1 MGNMLIAPVADA
13 EERVSSTTFIHAHTG
28 SSPQVDRRIAI
39 TDVVTKDANGNA
51 GLGTSTPSLYGRFA
65 VYPVNSTG
73 SENHISTVAGSAG
86 AFTSNLRLGVYP
98 LNGAL
103 GCSISAIVNYAANT
117 GTSLAFGTTP
127 VGAAITDS
135 PTERMRITS
144 EGQFRWGNL
153 ATIDTVSFLP
163 FQVTGGIVIDTNTT
177 NSQSAMSFFN
187 GQGPNTR
194 VGWIGTIGSSTSY
207 NTSSDITLKKNIA
220 DAQDPE
226 SIVMSILI
234 RQFDWR
240 VNDEH
245 QRYGAIAQELLDVY
259 PEAVSSGP
267 DDILG
272 VDFSK
277 FIPMMIKHIQLL
289 TARVALLEGAKS

>member
-1 MGNMLIAPVADA
+1 MVDWTSGTNDANVAERDSGFVIVRIPGAPDVLKEAPV
-13 EERVSSTTFIHAHTG
+13 SGF
-28 SSPQVDRRIAI
+28 
-39 TDVVTKDANGNA
+39 VTKDASGNA
-51 GLGTSTPSLYGRFA
+51 GIGTSTPSLYGRFA
-65 VYPVNSTG
+65 VGPVGSSG

-98 LNGAL
+98 TNGAL
-103 GCSISAIVNYAANT
+103 GCSISAIVNYSFGS

-144 EGQFRWGNL
+144 EGQFRWGNS

-194 VGWIGTIGSSTSY
+194 VGWIGTVGSSTSY

-226 SIVMSILI
+226 SIILSILI
-234 RQFDWR
+234 RQFDWK

-267 DDILG
+267 DGILG

-277 FIPMMIKHIQLL
+277 FIPMMLKHIQLL

>member
-1 MGNMLIAPVADA
+1 MGNILIAPVADA
-13 EERVSSTTFIHAHTG
+13 GELVSSATFIHAHTG

-39 TDVVTKDANGNA
+39 TDVVTKDANGSITVGGAVSIGNGKDA
-51 GLGTSTPSLYGRFA
+51 SLHITDVYGGNGRLTQMSPRTPSTNAFNIMAAKNGSSAELWYSWGVDTSNQFR
-65 VYPVNSTG
+65 VNSG
-73 SENHISTVAGSAG
+73 IGFG
-86 AFTSNLRLGVYP
+86 ANGLVLGNGYARFFTE
-98 LNGAL
+98 
-103 GCSISAIVNYAANT
+103 
-117 GTSLAFGTTP
+117 TT
-127 VGAAITDS
+127 
-135 PTERMRITS
+135 R
-144 EGQFRWGNL
+144 
-153 ATIDTVSFLP
+153 DTVSFLP
-163 FQVTGGIVIDTNTT
+163 FQVKGGIAIDTDTT
-177 NSQSAMSFFN
+177 SSQSAMSFFN

-194 VGWIGTIGSSTSY
+194 VGWIGTVGSSTSY

-226 SIVMSILI
+226 SIILSILI
-234 RQFDWR
+234 RQFDWK

-267 DDILG
+267 DGILG

-277 FIPMMIKHIQLL
+277 FIPMMLKHIQLL

>member
-1 MGNMLIAPVADA
+1 MVDWTSGTNDANVAERDSGFVIVRIPGAPDVLKEAPV
-13 EERVSSTTFIHAHTG
+13 SGF
-28 SSPQVDRRIAI
+28 
-39 TDVVTKDANGNA
+39 VTKDASGNA
-51 GLGTSTPSLYGRFA
+51 GIGTSTPSLYGRFA
-65 VYPVNSTG
+65 VGPVGSSG

-98 LNGAL
+98 TNGAL
-103 GCSISAIVNYAANT
+103 GCSISAIVNYSFSS

-144 EGQFRWGNL
+144 EGQFRWGNS

-194 VGWIGTIGSSTSY
+194 VGWIGTVGSSTSY

-226 SIVMSILI
+226 SIILSILI
-234 RQFDWR
+234 RQFDWK

-245 QRYGAIAQELLDVY
+245 QRYGMIAQELVDVY

-267 DDILG
+267 DGILG

>member
-1 MGNMLIAPVADA
+1 MVDWTSGTNDANVA
-13 EERVSSTTFIHAHTG
+13 ERDSGFVVVRIPGTPDVLKEAAVSGF
-28 SSPQVDRRIAI
+28 
-39 TDVVTKDANGNA
+39 VTKDAGGNV

-73 SENHISTVAGSAG
+73 SENHISTVAGAAG

-103 GCSISAIVNYAANT
+103 GCSISAIVNYASNS
-117 GTSLAFGTTP
+117 GTSLAFGTTSA
-127 VGAAITDS
+127 GAAINAL

-144 EGQFRWGNL
+144 EGQFIWGSS

-163 FQVTGGIVIDTNTT
+163 FQVRGGITIDTNTT
-177 NSQSAMSFFN
+177 ALTTAISFFN

-194 VGWIGTIGSSTSY
+194 AGWIGTVGSSTSY

-226 SIVMSILI
+226 SIILSILI
-234 RQFDWR
+234 RQFDWK

-245 QRYGAIAQELLDVY
+245 QRYGMIAQELVDVY

-267 DDILG
+267 DGILG

>member
-1 MGNMLIAPVADA
+1 MVDWTSGTNDADVA
-13 EERVSSTTFIHAHTG
+13 ERDSGFVIVRIPGTPDVLKEAAVSGF
-28 SSPQVDRRIAI
+28 
-39 TDVVTKDANGNA
+39 VTKDANGNV

-65 VYPVNSTG
+65 VGPVGSSG
-73 SENHISTVAGSAG
+73 SENHISTVAGAAG
-86 AFTSNLRLGVYP
+86 AFTSNLRLGVYAP
-98 LNGAL
+98 NGAL
-103 GCSISAIVNYAANT
+103 GCSISAIVNYSVNS

-127 VGAAITDS
+127 VGAAINAI
-135 PTERMRITS
+135 PTERMRLTS

-163 FQVTGGIVIDTNTT
+163 FQVTGGITIDTNTT

-194 VGWIGTIGSSTSY
+194 VGWIGTSGSSTSY
-207 NTSSDITLKKNIA
+207 NTSSDIDLKKNIA

-226 SIVMSILI
+226 SIILSILI
-234 RQFDWR
+234 RQFDWK

-267 DDILG
+267 DGILG

-277 FIPMMIKHIQLL
+277 FIPMMLKHIQLL

>member
-1 MGNMLIAPVADA
+1 MVDWTSGTNDADVA
-13 EERVSSTTFIHAHTG
+13 ERDSGFVI
-28 SSPQVDRRIAI
+28 VRIPGTPDVLKEAAI
-39 TDVVTKDANGNA
+39 SGFVTKDAGGNA
-51 GLGTSTPSLYGRFA
+51 GIGTSSPTQ
-65 VYPVNSTG
+65 
-73 SENHISTVAGSAG
+73 
-86 AFTSNLRLGVYP
+86 RLHV
-98 LNGAL
+98 
-103 GCSISAIVNYAANT
+103 ANT
-117 GTSLAFGTTP
+117 GNTTLRVDSTNGQSPELSLFSSGVFDWRILGGSALRFISD
-127 VGAAITDS
+127 A
-135 PTERMRITS
+135 TERMRITG
-144 EGQFRWGNL
+144 EGQFRCGSS

-163 FQVTGGIVIDTNTT
+163 FQVTGGIAIDTNTAELT
-177 NSQSAMSFFN
+177 SAISFFN

-194 VGWIGTIGSSTSY
+194 VGWIGTSGSSTSY
-207 NTSSDITLKKNIA
+207 NTSSDRDLKKNIA

-267 DDILG
+267 DGILG

-277 FIPMMIKHIQLL
+277 FIPMMLKHIQLL